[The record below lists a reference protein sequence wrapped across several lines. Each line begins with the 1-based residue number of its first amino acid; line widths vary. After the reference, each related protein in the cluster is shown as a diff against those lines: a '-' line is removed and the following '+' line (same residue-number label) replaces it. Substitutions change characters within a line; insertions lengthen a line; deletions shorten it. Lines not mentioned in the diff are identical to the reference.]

1 MSTFSVLIGSCVR
14 GAGSSVVGD
23 SRSAGEAVQLPRNE
37 QPQFTLLLPVSDSER
52 YRNFAVPGVVL
63 G

>member
-1 MSTFSVLIGSCVR
+1 MISGQSRRL
-14 GAGSSVVGD
+14 AGD
-23 SRSAGEAVQLPRNE
+23 SSSAGEAVQLPRNE